1 MFSGIDNDAAF
12 LFSKTCIM
20 KKGISFLVVFLLS
33 GVMALYG
40 KKISHIIKAKP
51 ETKTVRFS
59 VFAGTDYSPS
69 LYKKSKAKVVL
80 TICRFK
86 RDKQEVI
93 WEGTIDEGYVKNYPS
108 SDNLLFREVSVHN
121 VYDSKETVAAYYKV
135 IYDYKGSKISYE
147 DGISLSRGSSL
158 DSMRISI

>member
-1 MFSGIDNDAAF
+1 
-12 LFSKTCIM
+12 M
-20 KKGISFLVVFLLS
+20 KKSISFLVIFLLT

-40 KKISHIIKAKP
+40 KKMSHLITAKP

-80 TICRFK
+80 TIVKFK
-86 RDKQEVI
+86 GDKQEVM

-108 SDNLLFREVSVHN
+108 PDKSLFREVSVHN
-121 VYDSKETVAAYYKV
+121 VYDYNESLAAYYTV
-135 IYDYKGSKISYE
+135 IYDYKGSKISYQE
-147 DGISLSRGSSL
+147 GISLSGGSRI
-158 DSMRISI
+158 DSMKISI